1 MKTQLESMLAQLRG
15 TSATTRIA
23 LAGAVL
29 VLAAVAVVG
38 SWVAGRPHFTMLYS
52 GIDAQR
58 AAAIQAAL
66 AQGGVRYEVSQPPGP
81 FVIHVDQ
88 AQYYAA
94 QNLVALSGALETAP
108 EGIQTGGNGAAQV
121 FLSAPER
128 AQSALKREWQE
139 LEKQLEELDFVLRAH
154 VSTSTPESSP
164 LRRGRPMTVAVTLAL
179 RGGATLE
186 KAQAET
192 VAKLVRYRFDVPSE
206 NVIVSDQSGRSLWD
220 GASGTGLGG
229 AADDLL
235 EHTTRFDSELVRTTN
250 AVLDR
255 ILGPGL
261 ACVVV
266 RSHWDAVEEESV
278 REKIDGK
285 PVVVSR
291 TESKSSTPQGSEN
304 TEGGVVGGAASLAQ
318 DAASD
323 GAARPQAEKATT
335 SETRTES
342 LVGRE
347 TEHRR
352 RAAPE
357 LVRMSVSLF
366 VDESLADRL
375 AALEASVKASVG
387 FVPERDAFSSMATPF
402 ASVPRDEQGKV
413 VVPPAPEV
421 EEAPSRTLEML
432 IERGVEIACAL
443 AFLFVLIR
451 SLKLARGARAAG
463 TAASAGAGAGELD
476 DPRLVEAI
484 AKERL
489 AELAREEPDR
499 VGSILSRWATEEE
512 VLVER

>member
-1 MKTQLESMLAQLRG
+1 MKTTLEPLLAQLRG
-15 TSATTRIA
+15 TSTATRIA

-29 VLAAVAVVG
+29 VLAAVAGVG
-38 SWVAGRPHFTMLYS
+38 SWIAGQPHFALLYS
-52 GIDAQR
+52 GLDAQR
-58 AAAIQAAL
+58 AAGIQAAL

-88 AQYYAA
+88 EQYYAA
-94 QNLVALSGALETAP
+94 QNLVALSGALESAP
-108 EGIQTGGNGAAQV
+108 EGIQTNGSGAAQV

-139 LEKQLEELDFVLRAH
+139 LEKQLEELDFVLRAR

-179 RGGATLE
+179 RGGAALD

-192 VAKLVRYRFDVPSE
+192 VAKLVRYRFDVPPE
-206 NVIVSDQSGRSLWD
+206 NVIVSDQNGRSLYD
-220 GASGTGLGG
+220 GAAGTALGG

-235 EHTTRFDSELVRTTN
+235 EHSTRFDAELARTTN

-266 RSHWDAVEEESV
+266 RSHWDAVEKESV
-278 REKIDGK
+278 RETLDGK

-291 TESKSSTPQGSEN
+291 TESKSSTPRGEEAA
-304 TEGGVVGGAASLAQ
+304 EGGVVGTAASFAQDPGAAPE
-318 DAASD
+318 
-323 GAARPQAEKATT
+323 AARPPSEKATT

-366 VDESLADRL
+366 VDESLKDRL
-375 AALEASVKASVG
+375 PALESSVKASVG
-387 FVPERDAFSSMATPF
+387 FDAARDAFSSMATPF
-402 ASVPRDEQGKV
+402 ASVARDEQGKV
-413 VVPPAPEV
+413 VAPPAPEV
-421 EEAPSRTLEML
+421 EEAPSRALEML
-432 IERGVEIACAL
+432 IRRGVEVACAL
-443 AFLFVLIR
+443 AFLFVLFR
-451 SLKLARGARAAG
+451 SLKLARSARGGAAAAG
-463 TAASAGAGAGELD
+463 ADAGELD
-476 DPRLVEAI
+476 DPRVVEAI

-489 AELAREEPDR
+489 AEIARQEPDR

-512 VLVER
+512 VLARR